1 MKSILNERPST
12 KQDGENK
19 ISLPEIG
26 TQRQL
31 LLIYEASAELHAAG
45 LKGRIAEFL
54 LNYEVK
60 VSNIQAHMNSSLY
73 FRVNTPF
80 TDTMLRKL
88 SADFEGFVSQ
98 LEKEFKGRVFWL
110 INTVAQLKIDEG
122 QTVRAAIVGKGNK
135 TVYTE
140 VAEEI
145 KKIPVVVTEP
155 EIQNVPVITP
165 EPEKKKIDVVASE
178 PEIKNIT
185 EVRTESTS
193 EEKAFVLKG
202 LRRGPKKD

>member
-1 MKSILNERPST
+1 MEPILNERPST
-12 KQDGENK
+12 KQDVENK

-26 TQRQL
+26 AQRQL
-31 LLIYEASAELHAAG
+31 LLIYEASAEFQAAG
-45 LKGRIAEFL
+45 LKGKIAEFL

-60 VSNIQAHMNSSLY
+60 VDHLQAHMNSSLY

-80 TDTMLRKL
+80 TDVMLRKL
-88 SADFEGFVSQ
+88 AADLEGFISK

-122 QTVRAAIVGKGNK
+122 QTVRAAMLGKGNK
-135 TVYTE
+135 TVYNE

-145 KKIPVVVTEP
+145 KKIPVIIP
-155 EIQNVPVITP
+155 EVKETPV
-165 EPEKKKIDVVASE
+165 EE
-178 PEIKNIT
+178 PEIKDTIVET
-185 EVRTESTS
+185 PEIKKTS
-193 EEKAFVLKG
+193 DAISETPADEKAFVLKG